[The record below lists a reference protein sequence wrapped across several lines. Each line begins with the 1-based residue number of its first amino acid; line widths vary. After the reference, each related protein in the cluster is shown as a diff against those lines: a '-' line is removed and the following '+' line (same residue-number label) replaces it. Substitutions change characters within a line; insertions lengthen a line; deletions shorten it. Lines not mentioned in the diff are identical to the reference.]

1 MNEPVQPVVVV
12 VVRVVAGL
20 LVVAGAL
27 EVDGVS
33 MCITISGVVEPTE
46 FVVTVVSVE

>member
-12 VVRVVAGL
+12 VVMVVIG
-20 LVVAGAL
+20 VEEVAGAL

-33 MCITISGVVEPTE
+33 T
-46 FVVTVVSVE
+46 